1 MRVFCVYHYNYSVS
15 SPIIIII
22 GDVDRSGEGRV
33 SLFGITVGG
42 IVFRFFGDICH
53 GHTDTIPSTLTHY
66 TSPPSTFCRFNW
78 FTPTIT
84 I

>member
-1 MRVFCVYHYNYSVS
+1 MYLYNSVS

-22 GDVDRSGEGRV
+22 GDVDRSVEGRV

-53 GHTDTIPSTLTHY
+53 GHTDTIPSTLTHCINRRRRNFAGL
-66 TSPPSTFCRFNW
+66 TGLPPQ
-78 FTPTIT
+78 
-84 I
+84 